1 MSGYLRLSSDQKPNM
16 NTVPPELIA
25 EIARLA
31 PRQERLALLKTC
43 KTIRDIAQRFLYGDL
58 YIGANQWQQLLQSLC
73 GNEALPKLV
82 RKLLVCEACMARVC
96 PNNAE
101 CEALSCTSCAV
112 PLTLFRADVF
122 FRFSNLEHL
131 VLDATTLPSPWVQLP
146 RLQSFEWGGCVD
158 DAVFKFLVA
167 HPGIT
172 DLTLQTPLGNAGPLT
187 MDVLPN
193 LQVIDVWGIDI
204 KLLLPGRPIGR
215 VSMRSNPLWTNIIE
229 PSVGPIP
236 QQHLSPLHSLAGAV
250 HQVETVISIPP
261 IAEALENIL
270 FWEMNLS
277 EGIFPNIK
285 NLVSITSRL
294 PSLQRLACAVFVLPR
309 LFTPAE
315 VRRVVDNEESL
326 ALWYA
331 ANAGRKAEL
340 ELFHYCGPWVCRT
353 FMGGKI
359 YGRATRGLQNAGAG
373 PEGCDHRAVESE
385 ELAHC
390 FATEQLVFQE
400 NIPPQK
406 QTAPDT

>member
-82 RKLLVCEACMARVC
+82 RKKRKVIAAVLMFLQACMARVC

-131 VLDATTLPSPWVQLP
+131 VLDATYVALVFMVWSRQITMSSTLPSPWVQLP

-270 FWEMNLS
+270 FWEMNLATIS
-277 EGIFPNIK
+277 A
-285 NLVSITSRL
+285 TSRL
-294 PSLQRLACAVFVLPR
+294 RRFRPPSPLH
-309 LFTPAE
+309 TGG
-315 VRRVVDNEESL
+315 
-326 ALWYA
+326 